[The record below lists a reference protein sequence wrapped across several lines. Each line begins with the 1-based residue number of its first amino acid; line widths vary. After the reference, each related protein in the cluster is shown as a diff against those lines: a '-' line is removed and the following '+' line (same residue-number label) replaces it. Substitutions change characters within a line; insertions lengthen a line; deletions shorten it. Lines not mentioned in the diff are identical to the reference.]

1 MLILRCS
8 GLPLAFR
15 CAGAVRPGKIRINE
29 ISDAADLGT
38 AAHDGARALVE
49 TGRVDWD
56 ALPELA
62 RRHDVDEPELRLLL
76 GLATKLWAEV
86 EQSFPDALTEVEL
99 RLETKDLLLTGHADI
114 KAQSANTAHIGDW
127 KFGRKD
133 GNHREQ
139 LLGYAALALLEDD
152 SLEAATAGV
161 LWVRDLEY
169 EHYTL
174 RRSELGQWLGR
185 LVETIVR
192 WDETFRPGPHCEH
205 CPRSHECPARHALIR
220 RDVAAIG
227 DLDLG
232 ALDEEG
238 EALAALTPEALV
250 ELVVKA
256 DLVKRVAERLRAAA
270 SRYVQN
276 HGDVEG
282 DELCLTLQHD
292 ERRHLKVVDAFPVL
306 EAAGFADPEF
316 GVVLDCSLPKVE
328 RIVATRAGKG
338 KGAGAVRALRQK
350 LEDAHAIELET
361 VTKLVTRRK

>member
-62 RRHDVDEPELRLLL
+62 RRHDVEEPELRLLL

-99 RLETKDLLLTGHADI
+99 RFETEDLLLTGHADI

-139 LLGYAALALLEDD
+139 LIGYAALALLEDD

-205 CPRSHECPARHALIR
+205 CPRSPRVPGAPRPHSARR
-220 RDVAAIG
+220 RCHRRSRPGRARRG
-227 DLDLG
+227 GRG
-232 ALDEEG
+232 ARG
-238 EALAALTPEALV
+238 AHPRGPRGARRQSGSRQA
-250 ELVVKA
+250 
-256 DLVKRVAERLRAAA
+256 RSRAAA
-270 SRYVQN
+270 CRGEPLRAESR
-276 HGDVEG
+276 
-282 DELCLTLQHD
+282 
-292 ERRHLKVVDAFPVL
+292 
-306 EAAGFADPEF
+306 
-316 GVVLDCSLPKVE
+316 
-328 RIVATRAGKG
+328 
-338 KGAGAVRALRQK
+338 
-350 LEDAHAIELET
+350 
-361 VTKLVTRRK
+361 